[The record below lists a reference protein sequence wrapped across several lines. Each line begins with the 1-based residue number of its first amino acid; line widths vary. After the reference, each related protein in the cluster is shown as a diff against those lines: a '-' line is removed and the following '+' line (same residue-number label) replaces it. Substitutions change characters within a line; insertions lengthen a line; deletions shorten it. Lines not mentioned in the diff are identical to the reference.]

1 MPRTDPAILSHVSD
15 SDVLNLEAS
24 IKQLPGVLGCVILTH
39 PETGAPEEIQAF
51 VQSGSDRS
59 GVQHAI
65 YDEASNRGVHEQ
77 LRQVLVFELQA
88 ESDIGDRSSLQ
99 HAAEVAEQEARA
111 RGPLGNE
118 AVHDESVI
126 PPPPLSGRPPMGR
139 VLLSSTVWRSEAE
152 VALGPEGEE
161 VTGQASGDKTPHGLG
176 VLAQATLDAA
186 SRLAGGVRL
195 ELKGASL
202 VNTFGRE
209 AVLVVAQ
216 VEDYPETLGAALV
229 RDGPVTEA
237 AVRATLDALNR
248 RLAHGG

>member
-1 MPRTDPAILSHVSD
+1 MSD
-15 SDVLNLEAS
+15 ADVLDLEAS

-39 PETGAPEEIQAF
+39 PQTGAPEEIQAF
-51 VQSGSDRS
+51 VESGADRT

-65 YDEASNRGVHEQ
+65 YDEASNRGVHES

-88 ESDIGDRSSLQ
+88 ESELGDRSSLQ

-111 RGPLGNE
+111 RGPITDVDEEE
-118 AVHDESVI
+118 AERSVR
-126 PPPPLSGRPPMGR
+126 PLSGRPVMGR
-139 VLLSSTVWRSEAE
+139 VILSSTVGRSEAE
-152 VALGPEGEE
+152 VDLGPEGEQ
-161 VTGQASGDKTPHGLG
+161 VTGQATGDKTPHGLG

-186 SRLAGGVRL
+186 SRMAGGVRL

-209 AVLVVAQ
+209 AVLVVVQ
-216 VEDYPETLGAALV
+216 VEDHPETLGAALV

-237 AVRATLDALNR
+237 AVRATLDAVNR
-248 RLAHGG
+248 RLAYSG